1 MNETCLCSMGYKGE
15 YCEKGLFYAN
25 VIHNN
30 EYICLIFYI
39 FHKIM
44 PFEQRFNFLD
54 LNDVNKIVKSLH

>member
-1 MNETCLCSMGYKGE
+1 MKPAFVLWDIKENIARRVCFMQMLYTIMN
-15 YCEKGLFYAN
+15 
-25 VIHNN
+25 
-30 EYICLIFYI
+30 ICLIFYI